1 VRILSRYLLASYLT
15 LFVSILCVA
24 ALVIAI
30 VEMMLNFE
38 QMFEQGEGLR
48 GVATYLL
55 LRLATDY
62 LPYLVPFASFGAG
75 FLCLGIPARA
85 HELVAMK
92 TGGIAP
98 LRIASPLL
106 AAALAISML
115 TLIANETMVL
125 DATMTRVGRDAD
137 EDGGGLFQARG
148 SFWYHRGTFLY
159 NVREADR
166 ASRTLRGVS
175 VFERDGAGQLTRRLE
190 AESAHISEDHRWHL
204 RNATVRTFDTDDP
217 TAAPRTE
224 HLPETVLA
232 VGTQRNLALL
242 DADASTLSLFRLR
255 EYIRAVKDD
264 GRDSTRYRAMFH
276 ERLADPVS
284 VLLFTLLGIPLG
296 LAVEQSRSLAVAG
309 IQGIAL
315 LGLFY
320 AVKTLTSMLA
330 DSGVTAAVP
339 GPWFVV
345 GAFGGYAAWRIAR
358 APS

>member
-1 VRILSRYLLASYLT
+1 MRILSRYLLASYLT
-15 LFVSILCVA
+15 LFVSILCIAV
-24 ALVIAI
+24 LIIAI

-38 QMFEQGEGLR
+38 QMFEQGEGLWAV
-48 GVATYLL
+48 GTYLL
-55 LRLATDY
+55 VRLPTYY
-62 LPYLVPFASFGAG
+62 LPYLVPFASFGAA

-98 LRIASPLL
+98 MRIAAPLL
-106 AAALAISML
+106 AAALAISGL
-115 TLIANETMVL
+115 TLIANETIVL
-125 DATMTRVGRDAD
+125 DASSAVVGRDGD

-175 VFERDGAGQLTRRLE
+175 VFERDAAGQLTRRLE
-190 AESAHISEDHRWHL
+190 AESARISEDHRWHL
-204 RNATVRTFDTDDP
+204 RNATVRTFDPGDP

-242 DADASTLSLFRLR
+242 DADASTLSLLRLR
-255 EYIRAVKDD
+255 EYIRAVEDD
-264 GRDSTRYRAMFH
+264 GRDPTRYRAMFH

-320 AVKTLTSMLA
+320 AVKTVASMLA
-330 DSGVTAAVP
+330 SSGVAAAVP
-339 GPWFVV
+339 GPWFVLASFA
-345 GAFGGYAAWRIAR
+345 GFAAWRLAR

>member
-24 ALVIAI
+24 ALIIAI

-55 LRLATDY
+55 LRLPTGY

-75 FLCLGIPARA
+75 FLSLGIPARA

-98 LRIASPLL
+98 LRIAAPLL
-106 AAALAISML
+106 AAALAISGL
-115 TLIANETMVL
+115 TLIANETIVL
-125 DATMTRVGRDAD
+125 DASMATIGRDED
-137 EDGGGLFQARG
+137 EGGGGLFQARG
-148 SFWYHRGTFLY
+148 SFW
-159 NVREADR
+159 
-166 ASRTLRGVS
+166 
-175 VFERDGAGQLTRRLE
+175 
-190 AESAHISEDHRWHL
+190 SALISEDHRWHL
-204 RNATVRTFDTDDP
+204 RDATVRTFDTSDP

-242 DADASTLSLFRLR
+242 DADASTLTLFRLR
-255 EYIRAVKDD
+255 EYIRAVEED
-264 GRDSTRYRAMFH
+264 GRDPTRFRAMFH
-276 ERLADPVS
+276 ERLAHPIS

-330 DSGVTAAVP
+330 GSGVTAAVP
-339 GPWFVV
+339 GPWFVL

-358 APS
+358 TPS